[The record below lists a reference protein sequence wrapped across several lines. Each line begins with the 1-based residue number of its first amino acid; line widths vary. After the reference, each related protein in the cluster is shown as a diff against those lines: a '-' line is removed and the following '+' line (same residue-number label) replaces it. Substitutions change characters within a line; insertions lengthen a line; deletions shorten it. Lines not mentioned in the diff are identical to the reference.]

1 MNLDWCSEI
10 LKINVSRSKDLKN
23 DPTLKRRWKCLFISA
38 LTVKIS
44 SEKSDEFSSKFPHF
58 SPTKIYEQK
67 RLPNEHIFPSR
78 SLEVKDENG
87 PTLQNN
93 IPTVNEVDD

>member
-1 MNLDWCSEI
+1 MNLHWCSKI
-10 LKINVSRSKDLKN
+10 LKIKVSRSEDLKD

-38 LTVKIS
+38 LRVKIS
-44 SEKSDEFSSKFPHF
+44 TGKSDEFSSKFPHF
-58 SPTKIYEQK
+58 SPTKISEQK
-67 RLPNEHIFPSR
+67 LLPNEHIFPSR
-78 SLEVKDENG
+78 SLEVKDEKG